1 MRSSPLL
8 RVRIGVAPLDRFLA
22 FLERD
27 LRVEASY
34 RLSFVWFFVG
44 IFTSVFMFYY
54 MARLLGP
61 AASPH
66 LEEYGGNYFAF
77 LLIGIAFSRYLSV
90 ALHGFSGGIRRA
102 QSDGTLEAM
111 LMTPTPVPVIAFGS
125 SLWSYT
131 RTTLDVLVYLV
142 VGSLFLGVELQGNVM
157 AAVLVLLVS
166 VAAFSAIGV
175 ISASIILVIKRGDPV
190 VWVFSTVSSLLGGV
204 YYPITIL
211 PDWVQRVAQLL
222 PITYALRALRLVLLQ
237 GASLADLASDVL
249 ILMGFCLVLIPLSLY
264 AFRVAMRRARHDGS
278 LTHF

>member
-1 MRSSPLL
+1 M
-8 RVRIGVAPLDRFLA
+8 GRFLA

-27 LRVEASY
+27 LRVESSY
-34 RLSFVWFFVG
+34 RLSFVWTFVG
-44 IFTSVFMFYY
+44 IFASVFMFYY

-66 LEEYGGNYFAF
+66 LQEYGGNYFAF

-90 ALHGFSGGIRRA
+90 ALHSFSSGLQRA
-102 QSDGTLEAM
+102 QSEGTLEAM
-111 LMTPTPVPVIAFGS
+111 LMTPTRVSVIALGS

-131 RTTLDVLVYLV
+131 RTTLEVLVYLV
-142 VGSLFLGVELQGNVM
+142 IGSLFLGVDLQGNVM

-175 ISASIILVIKRGDPV
+175 ISASVILVIKRGDPV
-190 VWVFSTVSSLLGGV
+190 VWAFSTVSSLLGGV

-211 PDWVQRVAQLL
+211 PDGVQRLAQLL
-222 PITYALRALRLVLLQ
+222 PVTYALRALRLALLQ
-237 GASLADLASDVL
+237 GAQLADLVRDVL
-249 ILMGFCLVLIPLSLY
+249 ILIAFCLVLIPLSLY
-264 AFRVAMRRARHDGS
+264 TFQMAMRRARYDGS